1 MIYPV
6 FHLLPYL
13 PIVDCRSQEK
23 EGQPGEYAIISVYLQ
38 RGHSMPSRTGTAEK
52 ILNRL
57 KGLRNNLQ
65 ADEQPLFSM
74 PAIWDG
80 GQGQHATPCDIVVTN
95 LRVFGYFY
103 VSFPRERLFLDAL
116 PLKSIRAISLRQKSF
131 EPIFRELLVSSDQRR
146 VYIRAPRQ
154 KIESLYEALRSAI
167 QQYTPATQP
176 IQEPEEEQ
184 QTASSATA
192 TTSTKPT
199 APVYGKQEIR
209 GPFERSPLAIILL
222 FVGGLLLEI
231 AGAYLWF
238 ITQNPQGGFPLC
250 VAGFVSVVTAFLIV
264 RSRG

>member
-1 MIYPV
+1 M
-6 FHLLPYL
+6 
-13 PIVDCRSQEK
+13 C
-23 EGQPGEYAIISVYLQ
+23 
-38 RGHSMPSRTGTAEK
+38 
-52 ILNRL
+52 
-57 KGLRNNLQ
+57 
-65 ADEQPLFSM
+65 
-74 PAIWDG
+74 
-80 GQGQHATPCDIVVTN
+80 
-95 LRVFGYFY
+95 
-103 VSFPRERLFLDAL
+103 
-116 PLKSIRAISLRQKSF
+116 
-131 EPIFRELLVSSDQRR
+131 R

>member
-1 MIYPV
+1 MIYPI
-6 FHLLPYL
+6 FHLRSHAPPYL
-13 PIVDCRSQEK
+13 PIVDCRSEEK
-23 EGQPGEYAIISVYLQ
+23 EGQTEEYAIISVYLQ
-38 RGHSMPSRTGTAEK
+38 RGHSMTSRTGTTEK
-52 ILNRL
+52 RLNRL

-65 ADEQPLFSM
+65 ANEQALFSM

-80 GQGQHATPCDIVVTN
+80 GQGQRATPCDIVVTN

-154 KIESLYEALRSAI
+154 KIESLNEALRSAI
-167 QQYTPATQP
+167 EQYTPEAQ
-176 IQEPEEEQ
+176 
-184 QTASSATA
+184 
-192 TTSTKPT
+192 PT

-209 GPFERSPLAIILL
+209 GPFERSPLAITLL

-231 AGAYLWF
+231 AGA
-238 ITQNPQGGFPLC
+238 
-250 VAGFVSVVTAFLIV
+250 
-264 RSRG
+264 

>member
-1 MIYPV
+1 
-6 FHLLPYL
+6 
-13 PIVDCRSQEK
+13 
-23 EGQPGEYAIISVYLQ
+23 
-38 RGHSMPSRTGTAEK
+38 MPSRTGTAEK

-116 PLKSIRAISLRQKSF
+116 PLKSLRAISLRQKSF

-167 QQYTPATQP
+167 QQYTPETQP
-176 IQEPEEEQ
+176 SLESGEEM
-184 QTASSATA
+184 QTASPEPATR
-192 TTSTKPT
+192 PT

-209 GPFERSPLAIILL
+209 GPFERSLLAITLL